1 MHQRRKLGE
10 FAVHEVQASLVCKAR
25 AAGRNGRGVAVDGH
39 ELPIRAKRFEDA
51 RAVATA
57 AECRV
62 DVETARSQRERLER
76 LFDKHR
82 RVLIQ
87 LP

>member
-1 MHQRRKLGE
+1 MAMTWPVG
-10 FAVHEVQASLVCKAR
+10 
-25 AAGRNGRGVAVDGH
+25 
-39 ELPIRAKRFEDA
+39 AKRFEDA
-51 RAVATA
+51 RRVPAA

-62 DVETARSQRERLER
+62 DVEAARAQRQSRKH